1 MYNLE
6 VEGLHIYYVTADRV
20 LVHNDCDILWS
31 SGEVS
36 YAASEISHGVSSVT
50 VSNRSQA
57 EELFLGL
64 FQGLGYK
71 NTTGMTGKEVKDYF
85 GSKEFTYYWD
95 VIKDNLGRI
104 IGHGINNPDGDM
116 PHLEIHTEIDIIRI
130 FFGG

>member
-1 MYNLE
+1 M
-6 VEGLHIYYVTADRV
+6 VFWR
-20 LVHNDCDILWS
+20 S
-31 SGEVS
+31 VS
-36 YAASEISHGVSSVT
+36 CTSEISHGANSGT

-71 NTTGMTGKEVKDYF
+71 NTTGMTVKDYF
-85 GSKEFTYYWD
+85 GSKEFTYHWD
-95 VIKDNLGRI
+95 VVKDNLGRI
-104 IGHGINNPDGDM
+104 IGHGVNNPDGDM